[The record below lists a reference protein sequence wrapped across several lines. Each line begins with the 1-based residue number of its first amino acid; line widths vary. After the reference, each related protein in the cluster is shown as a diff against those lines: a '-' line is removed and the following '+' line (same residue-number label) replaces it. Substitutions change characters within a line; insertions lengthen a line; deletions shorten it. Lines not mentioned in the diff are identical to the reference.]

1 MSLSRG
7 LSHEFVLS
15 SLASCCYNHCSD
27 WPVSISYGFMTFP
40 RNVFCCYCS
49 ELVNWLLTSSF
60 FFLQIMFFLF
70 MILGALLIVNMLIAM
85 MGNTYLKVAETEKE
99 WTRQVNEMNFS
110 RRKILSI
117 SSLHFRK
124 IFNRVSEVIWDCCK
138 FAFFRFMIG
147 PENLHHFLNQ
157 SDSKLKPI
165 AT

>member
-1 MSLSRG
+1 
-7 LSHEFVLS
+7 
-15 SLASCCYNHCSD
+15 
-27 WPVSISYGFMTFP
+27 
-40 RNVFCCYCS
+40 
-49 ELVNWLLTSSF
+49 
-60 FFLQIMFFLF
+60 MFFLF

-165 AT
+165 ATWSPAFSRASGSVLVFYFELSLSTVIFPLL

>member
-1 MSLSRG
+1 
-7 LSHEFVLS
+7 
-15 SLASCCYNHCSD
+15 
-27 WPVSISYGFMTFP
+27 
-40 RNVFCCYCS
+40 
-49 ELVNWLLTSSF
+49 
-60 FFLQIMFFLF
+60 MFFLF

-157 SDSKLKPI
+157 SDSI
-165 AT
+165 FAT

>member
-1 MSLSRG
+1 M
-7 LSHEFVLS
+7 
-15 SLASCCYNHCSD
+15 
-27 WPVSISYGFMTFP
+27 
-40 RNVFCCYCS
+40 
-49 ELVNWLLTSSF
+49 
-60 FFLQIMFFLF
+60 
-70 MILGALLIVNMLIAM
+70 IVNMLIAM

-157 SDSKLKPI
+157 SDSKLKHI
-165 AT
+165 ATCSPAFSRASSSVLVLLRVIIGYCDISLAMIGCNDCFDFVLRQSVEKCSTDLLYMIN